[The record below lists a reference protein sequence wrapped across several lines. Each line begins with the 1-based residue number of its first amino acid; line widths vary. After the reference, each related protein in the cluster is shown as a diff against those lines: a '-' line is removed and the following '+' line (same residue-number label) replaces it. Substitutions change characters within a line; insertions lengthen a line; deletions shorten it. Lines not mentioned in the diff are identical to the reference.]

1 MSDWWWYEGNDLLC
15 RCFVVI
21 RRKLYEN
28 YKKTIGKTN
37 IRKLQEK
44 WKKTIWRVTSQN
56 TRLMVIR
63 QVFGGDEEVFSVEGK
78 PWEKYFLWDENLGW
92 ASTNQHLV
100 IIRQGLLG
108 GGQWPCSFIFHV
120 LVVKELNIQDIRT
133 TGVQQVCESL
143 LVFFDR
149 SKVWRSVTHWDHLR
163 VRHSARPQ
171 TLRLNRINL
180 HRLLLVCSCLK
191 AHLQKIRNKKEWSDD
206 KNKSFP
212 DQFWTKSVNHIFN
225 PNPIWLY

>member
-1 MSDWWWYEGNDLLC
+1 M
-15 RCFVVI
+15 VI

-63 QVFGGDEEVFSVEGK
+63 QVFGGAEEVFSVEGK
-78 PWEKYFLWDENLGW
+78 PWEKYFLWDKNLGW

-120 LVVKELNIQDIRT
+120 LVVKELNIHNIRT
-133 TGVQQVCESL
+133 TGVQQVCKNPYWCSL
-143 LVFFDR
+143 TAAKFDDP
-149 SKVWRSVTHWDHLR
+149 SLIEIIWDP
-163 VRHSARPQ
+163 RHSARPQ

-180 HRLLLVCSCLK
+180 HRLLLVCSWLNESTSSE
-191 AHLQKIRNKKEWSDD
+191 IRNKK
-206 KNKSFP
+206 
-212 DQFWTKSVNHIFN
+212 
-225 PNPIWLY
+225 

>member
-15 RCFVVI
+15 LCFVVI

-78 PWEKYFLWDENLGW
+78 PWEKYFLWDENLGYCVDQLTSSDHKAGIVGW
-92 ASTNQHLV
+92 GPMTMFFYFSCF
-100 IIRQGLLG
+100 
-108 GGQWPCSFIFHV
+108 GGQRTKHTRYQNNRRSTSVWIPIGVLWP
-120 LVVKELNIQDIRT
+120 
-133 TGVQQVCESL
+133 QQSL
-143 LVFFDR
+143 
-149 SKVWRSVTHWDHLR
+149 TI
-163 VRHSARPQ
+163 RHSLRSSESPTQCQ
-171 TLRLNRINL
+171 TADSQIESN
-180 HRLLLVCSCLK
+180 
-191 AHLQKIRNKKEWSDD
+191 
-206 KNKSFP
+206 
-212 DQFWTKSVNHIFN
+212 
-225 PNPIWLY
+225 